1 MTEDKSTLINTCV
14 ICGYKTNT
22 RHVKGQGHTCIQCIK
37 DDDLVFC
44 DQCGEYHKFKDFPV
58 KAIRKN
64 GLIIRRRIC
73 KDCYKLKG
81 ENTVSICK
89 KCGRHA
95 SLRLVKDKGTIC
107 NDCIKDDDLVFCE
120 SCREFKPWVGF
131 PLREQTKGYRWGVC
145 KECKDKG
152 ATVRYNP
159 FNGAIYKTC
168 GYGSKRKCSKRKR
181 LPLKTRRL
189 LSRYKHA
196 VHVNNGT
203 MYIDIDFA
211 VRFMKDPHLQAP
223 KLIELYHHLMGVLRE
238 DDFKDDKE
246 LQALIM
252 LTRARK
258 GDATPRNVLE
268 ELEDIYSE
276 GRITESSYLRIKE
289 KLEA

>member
-22 RHVKGQGHTCIQCIK
+22 RHVKGQGHTCIQCIS

-131 PLREQTKGYRWGVC
+131 PLREQTKGYRWRVC

-168 GYGSKRKCSKRKR
+168 GYGSKRKGSKRKR

-211 VRFMKDPHLQAP
+211 VRFMNDPHLQAP
-223 KLIELYHHLMGVLRE
+223 KLIELYHHLMGGKWFITPKNR
-238 DDFKDDKE
+238 
-246 LQALIM
+246 
-252 LTRARK
+252 
-258 GDATPRNVLE
+258 GDNH
-268 ELEDIYSE
+268 
-276 GRITESSYLRIKE
+276 
-289 KLEA
+289 